1 MIDKKKIKA
10 IAFDFGGTLDSPFRH
25 WFSIYLEAYSRVL
38 KTQVEKDQLLTAYI
52 KTEQTLE
59 SDGLI
64 ASNFDLYQ
72 TQLTKTNLQ
81 VEFLVKEEV
90 LPIISPQESAEE
102 VAKCVTRY
110 ATKWTNNSKQVLD
123 YLYDKYKLFVVSN
136 YYGNLNTVLEDL
148 SLRSYFSSVTDSTVE
163 GVRKPDPEIWQ
174 IAINKEE
181 LLPENVLV
189 VGDSLKNDILPALH
203 IGCPVIHGVEHL
215 QAENTEGVLE
225 VTNLKQ
231 LIEIL

>member
-1 MIDKKKIKA
+1 MIDKKRIKA

-38 KTQVEKDQLLTAYI
+38 NTEVEKDQLLNAYI

-59 SDGLI
+59 ADGLI
-64 ASNFDLYQ
+64 ASDFDLYQ
-72 TQLTKTNLQ
+72 TQLTKPNLQ
-81 VEFLVKEEV
+81 VEFLVEEEL
-90 LPIISPQESAEE
+90 LPILSPQESAEE

-110 ATKWTNNSKQVLD
+110 AKKWANNSKQVLP

-136 YYGNLNTVLEDL
+136 YYGNLHAVLEDL
-148 SLRSYFSSVTDSTVE
+148 TLRSYFSSVTDSTLE
-163 GVRKPDPEIWQ
+163 GVRKPTPDLWQ
-174 IAINKEE
+174 LAIDKEG
-181 LLPENVLV
+181 LSPDDVLV

-203 IGCPVIHGVEHL
+203 IGCQVIHGVEHL

-231 LIEIL
+231 LLEIL